1 VVGLI
6 KKFKC
11 ELRSWENI
19 YQLSRKLSEKI
30 IGCGFKPDI
39 IIGLARGGWVP
50 SRNLCDFLGVK
61 DLISLKVEHWGVT
74 ASPDGK
80 AKMKY
85 PLKVDLSG
93 KKVLLVDDITDT
105 GESLKLTKEF
115 VGRMRPAELKTAT
128 LQYMTNSNFTP
139 DFYAET
145 IDAEKNWTWI
155 IYPWNVTED
164 LCNLIGNLV
173 NHNSVIKIDGV
184 RHGLKD
190 TYQLEVN
197 ADLLDR
203 IMREMER
210 REIVERIE
218 KDVLKW
224 KGATK

>member
-1 VVGLI
+1 MI

-19 YQLSRKLSEKI
+19 YQLSRGLSEKI
-30 IGCGFKPDI
+30 IGSGFKPDI

-80 AKMKY
+80 AKLKY
-85 PLKVDLSG
+85 PLEVDLSG
-93 KKVLLVDDITDT
+93 KRVLLVDDITDT

-115 VGRMRPAELKTAT
+115 VGRMRPMELRTAT
-128 LQYMTNSNFTP
+128 LQYMTGSNFKP
-139 DFYAET
+139 DFYAEA
-145 IDAEKNWTWI
+145 IDSEKDWTWI

-173 NHNSVIKIDGV
+173 DHNSAIKMGEV

-190 TYQLEVN
+190 TYQLEVK

-210 REIVERIE
+210 RDIVERIE

-224 KGATK
+224 KGGKK

>member
-1 VVGLI
+1 MI
-6 KKFKC
+6 KKFRC

-19 YQLSRKLSEKI
+19 YQLSRRLSEKI
-30 IGCGFKPDI
+30 IESRFKPDM

-80 AKMKY
+80 AKLKY
-85 PLKVDLSG
+85 PFEVDLSG
-93 KKVLLVDDITDT
+93 KNVLLVDDITDT

-115 VGRMRPAELKTAT
+115 VGKMGPEELKTAA
-128 LQYMTNSNFTP
+128 LQYMTGSNFTP

-145 IDAEKNWTWI
+145 IDSEKDWTWI

-173 NHNSVIKIDGV
+173 NHNSTLRMDEV
-184 RHGLKD
+184 RRGLKD
-190 TYQLEVN
+190 TYQLEVD
-197 ADLLDR
+197 AGLLDR

-210 REIVERIE
+210 RDIVERIE
-218 KDVLKW
+218 RDVLKW
-224 KGATK
+224 KGELK